1 MQMLKQKDLIVRPL
15 EKFLNLANAK
25 NKCEQLSSLYEEMQW
40 EKEKVR
46 RAEKRGLILWIGKQ
60 SNTM

>member
-25 NKCEQLSSLYEEMQW
+25 NKCEQLSSFYEEMQ
-40 EKEKVR
+40 
-46 RAEKRGLILWIGKQ
+46 
-60 SNTM
+60 